1 MCSEREYMKEKRVTQ
16 FGNLPEDLK
25 EEMLQLGFAGLN
37 RSFTGKEE
45 EKNIS
50 RQMFA
55 QKHGDSCAL

>member
-16 FGNLPEDLK
+16 FGNLPEDLM